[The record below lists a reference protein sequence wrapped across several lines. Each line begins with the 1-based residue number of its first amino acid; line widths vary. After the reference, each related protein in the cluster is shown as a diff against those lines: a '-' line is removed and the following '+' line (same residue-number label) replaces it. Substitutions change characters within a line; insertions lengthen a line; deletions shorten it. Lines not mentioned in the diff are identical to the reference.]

1 MKKIYFY
8 EVGYWSYEESPVN
21 ILTNEKY
28 FTQEQFNELV
38 SDCALKVYDSKNNE
52 QLNSIREHN
61 DKADDELDKL
71 EVTFDTIRFGIIEML
86 ILEFGF
92 KELEISA
99 SFVPF
104 GWASIEIKDWKEVKD
119 PYLEIL
125 RRKIMNK

>member
-52 QLNSIREHN
+52 QLNSIREH
-61 DKADDELDKL
+61 
-71 EVTFDTIRFGIIEML
+71 FDTIRFGIIEML